1 MATCEV
7 ASSVRLEALCK
18 PYSWPP
24 GGPDHLLHCRNDA
37 IRTAADALDHPPQ
50 RCPVAGVD

>member
-1 MATCEV
+1 
-7 ASSVRLEALCK
+7 
-18 PYSWPP
+18 
-24 GGPDHLLHCRNDA
+24 LHCRNDT